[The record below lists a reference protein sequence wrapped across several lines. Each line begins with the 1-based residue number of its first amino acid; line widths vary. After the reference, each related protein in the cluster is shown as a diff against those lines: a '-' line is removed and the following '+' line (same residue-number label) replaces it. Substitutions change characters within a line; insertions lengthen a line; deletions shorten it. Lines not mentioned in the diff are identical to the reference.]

1 MSYYD
6 GFAPYVS
13 VAEKKAK
20 ADKQIAK
27 LKKKNPDLAPI
38 LLEGRTIAKSWWGKA
53 WNTNLESYA
62 DYANRIDRGKSYVRN
77 HAVLDLQILPGK
89 VKGLVQGTSSKPY
102 QIEISIDELNQKRW
116 KNLTALCN
124 HRISS
129 LEELAAGKFPR
140 ELEQLFTE
148 RSYGLF
154 PSPKEIHFSCSCP
167 DYAYMCKHV
176 AAVLY
181 GVDARID
188 ENPLLFFTLR
198 NVDMKDLIRRSAESR
213 MKGMLKNAGKKT
225 DRVMSEK
232 EMHDIFG
239 I

>member
-129 LEELAAGKFPR
+129 LEELAAGKFPG
-140 ELEQLFTE
+140 
-148 RSYGLF
+148 SWN
-154 PSPKEIHFSCSCP
+154 SCSPSVPTACFP
-167 DYAYMCKHV
+167 PRRKSIFPAPAPTMPIC
-176 AAVLY
+176 ASMWRPFCTASAPGLM
-181 GVDARID
+181 RI
-188 ENPLLFFTLR
+188 LFCFLR
-198 NVDMKDLIRRSAESR
+198 CGTWI
-213 MKGMLKNAGKKT
+213 
-225 DRVMSEK
+225 
-232 EMHDIFG
+232 
-239 I
+239 